1 MKLIFSFVLILY
13 ACSFTVSG
21 AEFVL
26 PEYEKIRLENGLTIY
41 LLEQHEVPLVD
52 VTFTVKVGAT
62 ADTKPGLAQITAQNL
77 LLGTQNVDKAG
88 FEEAL
93 DFVGA
98 EVNANA
104 NLERTL
110 VSASFTKTDI
120 DEVLP
125 LIVDAVL
132 KPAFNQEEFEKH
144 KKRYL
149 SLLVQAQESPRAII
163 RNYFNAQIF
172 QGHPYANQVDGNTG
186 SVSSIEL
193 TDIKAFHT
201 NWYTPGNS
209 ALVIAGD
216 FDIQKIKQ
224 STKQLF
230 NQWQGQTK
238 KLEIP
243 SQLPTL
249 RESKVLLINK
259 PDATETRFLVGGYGG
274 SKSNPDLTAI
284 SVINTILGARFSSW
298 LNDELR
304 INSGLTYGARSRF
317 DSKALGGSF
326 SMSTFTK
333 TETTEDTMDLLL
345 KTYARLW
352 EKGIDQ
358 ATLDSAKAYVK
369 GRYPPRF
376 ETSQNLAR
384 LLSDMFVYNYDEQL
398 INTFDERVDQ
408 LDLDKTKTLIKTYF
422 PKDKL
427 QFTIIG
433 KAESIEKMLEKYG
446 NVQTINIKDSAI
458 NFN

>member
-110 VSASFTKTDI
+110 VSASFAKTDI

-193 TDIKAFHT
+193 TDIK
-201 NWYTPGNS
+201 
-209 ALVIAGD
+209 
-216 FDIQKIKQ
+216 Q

-259 PDATETRFLVGGYGG
+259 PDATETRFLVGGYGV